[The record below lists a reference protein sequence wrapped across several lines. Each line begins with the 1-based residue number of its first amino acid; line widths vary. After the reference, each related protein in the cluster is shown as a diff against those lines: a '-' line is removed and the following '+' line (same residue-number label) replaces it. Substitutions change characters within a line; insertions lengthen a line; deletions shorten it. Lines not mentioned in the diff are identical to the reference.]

1 MVHGS
6 SGRHGRTGGCGMIM
20 AGRSPVA
27 NFLKEQ
33 FAGGQRDWEARA
45 VRPRRHET
53 GLGILR
59 LSGTGRQAGPAVGP
73 PAAGWRAPPPDGV
86 GSAFAGGP
94 GAGP

>member
-1 MVHGS
+1 
-6 SGRHGRTGGCGMIM
+6 MIM

-53 GLGILR
+53 GPGILDSVARGGR
-59 LSGTGRQAGPAVGP
+59 LGRRLVRQQRVGE
-73 PAAGWRAPPPDGV
+73 RRPPDGV
-86 GSAFAGGP
+86 GSAFAGGGP

>member
-1 MVHGS
+1 
-6 SGRHGRTGGCGMIM
+6 MIM

-53 GLGILR
+53 GPGILDSVARGGR
-59 LSGTGRQAGPAVGP
+59 LGRRLVRQQRVVGERRPLMVWTQLLLGADQAPGLKLGP
-73 PAAGWRAPPPDGV
+73 
-86 GSAFAGGP
+86 
-94 GAGP
+94 